1 MAPSNLVKDGMWA
14 LQAGKRD
21 EAIALFMDAVRENRS
36 DEDAWF
42 HLGTLL
48 DDAKRKKQAFERVLK
63 INPDNLRAQAELE
76 KLKPPPPAPKPAPTV
91 QSPVPP
97 PDPNAPEA
105 GTLMEDSKTFKIAG
119 DGTPIEVGHEPP
131 PTIDLGATPPTG
143 ARRVLA
149 ILMMVLAAIGS
160 LFTRNFRPPFKID
173 GAPPLVNLRGLMNKW
188 LRMGGGSL
196 RQLVTNKLIPD
207 QETAPSFTLWEA
219 LTFVLAGAFCFAA
232 AETVGRFLRGIFE
245 LPVNGLGGML
255 VTPIFAG
262 LLGLVAVAAGVLVGG
277 YAGQVLFER
286 QISQISI
293 TTHLGLY
300 ASVILAAIS
309 AESILR
315 IFVHLLVGITRNGS
329 LGILVFM
336 LSLGLTGLLGY
347 LLFMAWKRFYE
358 LDDNTTVLGVVVTVG
373 GGWLMTRLI
382 LLLFGVI
389 FRIPFF

>member
-14 LQAGKRD
+14 LQAGRRD
-21 EAIALFMDAVRENRS
+21 EALSLFMDAVRENRF

-63 INPDNLRAQAELE
+63 INPDNQRAQAELE
-76 KLKPPPPAPKPAPTV
+76 KLKPPPPAPKPTA
-91 QSPVPP
+91 QSPAQPT
-97 PDPNAPEA
+97 DPNAPEA
-105 GTLMEDSKTFKIAG
+105 GTLLEDSKTFKLAG
-119 DGTPIEVGHEPP
+119 DGTPIEVGNVPP
-131 PTIDLGATPPTG
+131 PTVDLGSPSQTG

-149 ILMMVLAAIGS
+149 ILMMVLSAIGA
-160 LFTRNFRPPFKID
+160 LFARSFRPPFKID
-173 GAPPLVNLRGLMNKW
+173 GAPPLVNLRGLMSKW
-188 LRMGGGSL
+188 LRMGLTSL

-207 QETAPSFTLWEA
+207 QETSPSFTLWEA
-219 LTFVLAGAFCFAA
+219 LMFVLAGAFCFAA
-232 AETVGRFLRGIFE
+232 AETVGRFVRGIFE

-309 AESILR
+309 AEALLR
-315 IFVHLLVGITRNGS
+315 VIVHVLVGITRNGS

-358 LDDNTTVLGVVVTVG
+358 LDDNTTVLGMVVTVG

-382 LLLFGVI
+382 LLLFGAI

>member
-14 LQAGKRD
+14 LQAGRRD
-21 EAIALFMDAVRENRS
+21 EALSLFMDAVRENRF

-63 INPDNLRAQAELE
+63 INPDNQRAQAELE
-76 KLKPPPPAPKPAPTV
+76 KLKPPPPAPKPTA
-91 QSPVPP
+91 QSPAQPT
-97 PDPNAPEA
+97 DPNAPEA
-105 GTLMEDSKTFKIAG
+105 GTLLEDSKTFKLAG
-119 DGTPIEVGHEPP
+119 DGTPIEVGNVPP
-131 PTIDLGATPPTG
+131 PTVDLGSPSQTG

-149 ILMMVLAAIGS
+149 ILMMVLSAIGA
-160 LFTRNFRPPFKID
+160 LFARSFRPPFKID
-173 GAPPLVNLRGLMNKW
+173 GAPPLVNLRGLMSKW
-188 LRMGGGSL
+188 LRMGLTSL

-219 LTFVLAGAFCFAA
+219 LMFVLAGAFCFAA
-232 AETVGRFLRGIFE
+232 AETVGRFVRGIFE

-309 AESILR
+309 AEALLR
-315 IFVHLLVGITRNGS
+315 VIVHVLVGITRNGS

-358 LDDNTTVLGVVVTVG
+358 LDDNTTVLGMVVTVG

-382 LLLFGVI
+382 LLLFGAI